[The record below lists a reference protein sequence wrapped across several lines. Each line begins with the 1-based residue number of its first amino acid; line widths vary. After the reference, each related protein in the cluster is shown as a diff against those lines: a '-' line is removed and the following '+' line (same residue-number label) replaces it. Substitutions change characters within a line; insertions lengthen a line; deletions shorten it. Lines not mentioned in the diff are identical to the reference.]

1 MKQLNKNQVHSLV
14 REEQYEAERQEDLN
28 NRMKSLVCSK
38 EVPLIF
44 KIGIPITIFGNIALF
59 LSGHLS
65 LGGTVNISGS
75 FAGQDFNIE
84 GFFEFSMVK
93 STIDMWLA
101 GAKELVRASASARTA
116 YYSIQHHA
124 CCPQRRLPIGHEK
137 SLGHI
142 DCNIFWSLAL
152 HKTIN
157 FTFLVARKALSCVV
171 RAPRKCIALA

>member
-1 MKQLNKNQVHSLV
+1 MTVARFITRRRHNLWLKQLNETQIQILAK
-14 REEQYEAERQEDLN
+14 EEQYETERQKDLN
-28 NRMKSLVCSK
+28 KRMKSLVCSQ
-38 EVPLIF
+38 EVPLLF

-101 GAKELVRASASARTA
+101 GAKELVRASTSARTLNH
-116 YYSIQHHA
+116 SGQGHA
-124 CCPQRRLPIGHEK
+124 CCP
-137 SLGHI
+137 
-142 DCNIFWSLAL
+142 
-152 HKTIN
+152 
-157 FTFLVARKALSCVV
+157 
-171 RAPRKCIALA
+171 